1 MNTRLSRMWVDKYR
15 PMTLSEVVYQNDE
28 QRAKFLRY
36 RDEKEFPHLMLS
48 GVQGTGKTTISR
60 ALITDCEID
69 SMDVLKINASK
80 ETGVDTM
87 RTKISNFVSCMPL
100 GKFKVVR
107 LEEADGLSMSAQQA
121 LRAVIEDYQD
131 TARFIITCNYENKI
145 IPSIKSRFNQGQYRF
160 SCPDYEGMLLRLG
173 EILLNENID
182 FNPDDLEKVI
192 QIYYPDIRSMIGHLE
207 ANSKTGKLIIPQASG
222 KENADYRLDVRQLV
236 EQRKFAELRK
246 YIKSN
251 VAKEDFE
258 EVFRL
263 IYDGVK
269 KSFKDEP
276 AKIEE
281 AIITL
286 NDYVFKHG
294 VVALPELNMDALLI
308 CLGRI

>member
-173 EILLNENID
+173 EILLNENVD

-269 KSFKDEP
+269 RAFKDEP